1 MTDDDLSPELADVLR
16 DLGAGPEPTPTR
28 ELVALFV
35 QGAPG
40 RRRGAR
46 LAQHGVPFGI
56 AVKVLLG
63 TGVLG
68 AASVGAVHVVK
79 HNPLPHLPHRA
90 PAVVS
95 PTTEQLRHRS
105 VTETRKP
112 AAPTSVTSRHPVKST
127 WGDDRDAQPPENRI
141 SPRSDSSDGDPAPTQ
156 QGPNGGS
163 GD

>member
-1 MTDDDLSPELADVLR
+1 MTDDDLSPELADALR

-28 ELVALFV
+28 ELAALFV
-35 QGAPG
+35 QGAPS

-79 HNPLPHLPHRA
+79 HNPLPHRA

-95 PTTEQLRHRS
+95 PTTEQPWHRTA
-105 VTETRKP
+105 TEMRRP
-112 AAPTSVTSRHPVKST
+112 AAPTPVRPHPPVKSAP
-127 WGDDRDAQPPENRI
+127 GDDQDAPPPGDGSSSRV
-141 SPRSDSSDGDPAPTQ
+141 DSGDGDAATTTQ
-156 QGPNGGS
+156 QAPDDGS
-163 GD
+163 GG